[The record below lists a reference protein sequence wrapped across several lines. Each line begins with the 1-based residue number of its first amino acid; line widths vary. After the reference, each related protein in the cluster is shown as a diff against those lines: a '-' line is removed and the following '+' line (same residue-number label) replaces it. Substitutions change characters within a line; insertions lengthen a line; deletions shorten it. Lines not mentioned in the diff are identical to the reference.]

1 MPPNP
6 PFSRCSSAGPER
18 QERGFDHVDNEF
30 TGIVSAMQAPHIL
43 LGIGGGIAAYKTP
56 ELVRQF
62 RKQGAE
68 IIPVT
73 TAAATHLVS
82 PLALQA
88 VSGNVPR
95 GELWDADAEAGM
107 GHIELARW
115 ADALVIAPATANRL
129 ATMAHGS
136 AQDLLSTIYL
146 ATNAPVFIAPAMNT
160 RMWEHPATV
169 RNVETVLADG
179 VRMIGPEDGEQAC
192 GEYGPGR
199 MSEPD
204 AIAEWVL
211 DSLKIS
217 DVLRGVNVLLT
228 SGPTREHI
236 DPVRYITNKS
246 SGKQGFALATAFRQL
261 GADVTVVTGPVQVA
275 RPSGIEYVDVESASE
290 MKSAVAAEV
299 DRTDI
304 FVAVAAVA
312 DYRPVQALDQ
322 KIKKS
327 QQNQDGLV
335 LELTENDD
343 IVKFVANQAKKPF
356 VVGFAAETRDAIRFA
371 REKRARKN
379 LDAIVVNDVSDTRIG
394 FDSAENAVTL
404 IFEGNEVELP
414 QMSKRDIATR
424 LADEISRR
432 FLDRPR

>member
-1 MPPNP
+1 
-6 PFSRCSSAGPER
+6 
-18 QERGFDHVDNEF
+18 
-30 TGIVSAMQAPHIL
+30 MQAPHIL

-62 RKQGAE
+62 RKRGAE
-68 IIPVT
+68 IIPVLT
-73 TAAATHLVS
+73 NSATHFVS

-95 GELWDADAEAGM
+95 GELWDAAAEAGM

-129 ATMAHGS
+129 ATMAQG
-136 AQDLLSTIYL
+136 AAADLLSTIYL
-146 ATNAPVFIAPAMNT
+146 ATTAPVFAAPAMNT
-160 RMWEHPATV
+160 RMWEHPATA
-169 RNVETVLADG
+169 RNVATVLADG
-179 VRMIGPEDGEQAC
+179 VRLIGPEDGEQAC

-211 DSLKIS
+211 DSLKVS
-217 DVLRGVNVLLT
+217 NVLADVRVVLT

-246 SGKQGFALATAFRQL
+246 SGRQGFALATAFRQL
-261 GADVTVVTGPVQVA
+261 GADVTVVTGPVHVPK
-275 RPSGIEYVDVESASE
+275 PSGIAYVDVESASE
-290 MKSAVAAEV
+290 MKSAVAGLV
-299 DRTDI
+299 DAADI

-312 DYRPVQALDQ
+312 DYRPVQAHDQ

-327 QQNQDGLV
+327 QQNDDGLT

-343 IVKFVANQAKKPF
+343 IVKYVANHSKKPF
-356 VVGFAAETRDAIRFA
+356 VVGFAAETREAIRFA

-379 LDAIVVNDVSDTRIG
+379 LDAIVVNDVSDTTIG
-394 FDSAENAVTL
+394 FDSVENAVTL
-404 IFEGNEVELP
+404 IFEGAEIELP
-414 QMSKRDIATR
+414 RMSKDAIAAA
-424 LADEISRR
+424 LAERISER
-432 FLDRPR
+432 FLESSTGA